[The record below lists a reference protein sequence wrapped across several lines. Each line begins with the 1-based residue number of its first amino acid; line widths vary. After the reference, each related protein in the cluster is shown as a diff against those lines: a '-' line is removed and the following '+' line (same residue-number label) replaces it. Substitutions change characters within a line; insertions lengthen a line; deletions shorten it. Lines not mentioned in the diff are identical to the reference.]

1 VAERPI
7 APALKA
13 DVPRGT
19 GGSNPPASAPAQV
32 IFDFLAQPANHVR
45 LDTSG
50 MLRTTPDQPSIS
62 GAGQTFLITMQN
74 EDKGEDGGD
83 TEVSQTYDWSE
94 FSHVEALPYLPLL
107 GREQL
112 EESLVRLAEVI
123 EGS

>member
-1 VAERPI
+1 
-7 APALKA
+7 
-13 DVPRGT
+13 
-19 GGSNPPASAPAQV
+19 
-32 IFDFLAQPANHVR
+32 
-45 LDTSG
+45 

-74 EDKGEDGGD
+74 EDKGDHQTENHVVVFEPGRAIGWAPGEPGEAPAGHTWVWRLVPDGGD

-94 FSHVEALPYLPLL
+94 FTHVEALPYLPLL